1 MPRKIDEAW
10 DDDGFADF
18 EPVEFCDDDLDR
30 WLNMIEP
37 SRVPIDREQ
46 LRLELTEIGTSL
58 RCGHRRGARSF
69 TIRQATK
76 ALETMLDQPIVDC
89 GLVAR
94 LNGRAQ
100 EAVHNQL
107 LMMDMPELKRAPSLV
122 DAMATGEVHETSLR
136 EAARRAIDHLNT
148 PPRDR
153 SGNPGKRIG
162 KQRDATLPW
171 AVEELCKLW
180 EHFTGAPVTIGGR
193 SDPRYSVEATS
204 KSGTWITQIIV
215 SLTSASYATRTR
227 FAIQD
232 YMKKSKTA

>member
-1 MPRKIDEAW
+1 MPRNIDEAW

-37 SRVPIDREQ
+37 SLVPIDREQ

-76 ALETMLDQPIVDC
+76 ALETLLDQPTVDC

-107 LMMDMPELKRAPSLV
+107 LMMDVPEQKRAPSLV
-122 DAMATGEVHETSLR
+122 DALATGEVHETSLR

-148 PPRDR
+148 PPKDR
-153 SGNPGKRIG
+153 FGSPGKKLSR
-162 KQRDATLPW
+162 QRDATLPW

-180 EHFTGAPVTIGGR
+180 EQFTGELVTSWNEEGGE
-193 SDPRYSVEATS
+193 YSSHATS
-204 KSGTWITQIIV
+204 KSGRWVTEIVIT
-215 SLTSASYATRTR
+215 LTSKHSQSRTR
-227 FAIQD
+227 LAIRD
-232 YMKKSKTA
+232 FVRKRKNA